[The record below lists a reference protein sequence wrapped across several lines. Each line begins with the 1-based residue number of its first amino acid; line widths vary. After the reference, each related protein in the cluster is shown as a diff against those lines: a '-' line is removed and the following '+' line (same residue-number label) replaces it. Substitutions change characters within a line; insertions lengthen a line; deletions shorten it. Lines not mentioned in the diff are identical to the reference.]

1 MSFFD
6 SLNIS
11 ATGLTAERMQMD
23 VTAENLA
30 NAQSTNNGNPYKPQA
45 VELQAVGSGNN
56 FEAELSS
63 AMGGGQAATPGG
75 VQVSG
80 IVTEN
85 VPDQLVYDPGNP
97 QANKQGYVK
106 EPNIQPVTEM
116 TNLISESNAYQ
127 ADVTAMATSKQMYSE
142 TLQILK

>member
-6 SLNIS
+6 AINIS
-11 ATGLTAERMQMD
+11 ATGLTAERMEMD
-23 VTAENLA
+23 VTSENLA

-45 VELQAVGSGNN
+45 VELQSVGSGDTFQN
-56 FEAELSS
+56 ELAS
-63 AMGGGQAATPGG
+63 AMGSQTQNPEG

-116 TNLISESNAYQ
+116 TNLIQESNSYQ
-127 ADVTAMATSKQMYSE
+127 ADVTAMETSKQMYSA
-142 TLQILK
+142 TLEILK